1 MQSTIAQHQHK
12 KRKSHLSYIAC
23 ADWTGFDGK
32 AAETIADA
40 SNFSPQ
46 RNLRLPEKK
55 MFRANPNVQ
64 NRIHDVAVPMQSTN
78 NDLQNYLQ
86 NRTPVLENKYP
97 SRSLGAAIPLRSAQ
111 TEWQNTKEL
120 QHTTVEHI
128 ALMHQ
133 CTKYLNT
140 CKAQ

>member
-1 MQSTIAQHQHK
+1 
-12 KRKSHLSYIAC
+12 
-23 ADWTGFDGK
+23 
-32 AAETIADA
+32 
-40 SNFSPQ
+40 
-46 RNLRLPEKK
+46 